1 MDMTVSPCH
10 SNSLPDSASNTTEG
24 AEKPEQQIERGNIH
38 DDVTIT
44 KPRLSLILTLIKL
57 TADSDF
63 GKNTQTRRLLVA
75 RCLII
80 FFFICTQTGSFFQVL
95 CIVRRLR

>member
-1 MDMTVSPCH
+1 MTVSPCP

-44 KPRLSLILTLIKL
+44 KPRLSLILTLIK
-57 TADSDF
+57 
-63 GKNTQTRRLLVA
+63 
-75 RCLII
+75 
-80 FFFICTQTGSFFQVL
+80 
-95 CIVRRLR
+95 

>member
-1 MDMTVSPCH
+1 MTVSPCH

-44 KPRLSLILTLIKL
+44 KPRLSLILTL
-57 TADSDF
+57 SDF

>member
-24 AEKPEQQIERGNIH
+24 AEKSEQQIERGNIH

-44 KPRLSLILTLIKL
+44 KPRLSLILTL
-57 TADSDF
+57 SDF

>member
-44 KPRLSLILTLIKL
+44 KPRLSLILTL
-57 TADSDF
+57 SDF

-80 FFFICTQTGSFFQVL
+80 FFFYLYTDRKLLSSSLYCMSPEIAS
-95 CIVRRLR
+95 